1 MKARYSSRFK
11 KQYKK
16 LHFGIQNIVDQKLQ
30 LLATDQYHPTL
41 RNHALQGR
49 FKGYRSIDI
58 QSDLRVV
65 YKQEEDFLYLRAIGS
80 HSELYS

>member
-1 MKARYSSRFK
+1 MKVRYSSRFK

-16 LHFGIQNIVDQKLQ
+16 LHFKIQNLVDQKLL
-30 LLATDQYHPTL
+30 LLAADEYHTSL
-41 RNHALQGR
+41 RNHALLGKFQ
-49 FKGYRSIDI
+49 GYRSVDI

-65 YKQEEDFLYLRAIGS
+65 YQREEDVLYVRAIGS